1 MVSLGWSFSYKFS
14 RTTCFPSFAV
24 MVFPSPPRGNQLSDT
39 IFNLVS
45 LNAVSSIAVLSLK
58 EKFNNEKHF
67 FKKYRASQQWS
78 SLDWGI
84 MDNFIFSL
92 ELS

>member
-1 MVSLGWSFSYKFS
+1 MVSLSGSFSYKFS

-24 MVFPSPPRGNQLSDT
+24 MVFPSPPRGNWLSDT
-39 IFNLVS
+39 IFNLVF

-58 EKFNNEKHF
+58 EKFNNEKLLK
-67 FKKYRASQQWS
+67 KKYRASRQWS

-84 MDNFIFSL
+84 MDNFIFFL
-92 ELS
+92 KLS